1 MIHHALLVAAGAA
14 PPLPLTACQDQASS
28 GCNALDYISALVS
41 STVYP
46 FATAVAEKFAEAT
59 GSKTPKI
66 DSTGTG
72 GGFERFC
79 QAVGPDTPDISN
91 ASRRMK
97 KSEFDKCQANGVK
110 DIIEIKIGYDGL
122 AFGKSTKGPEMALT
136 MQMST

>member
-1 MIHHALLVAAGAA
+1 MRIS
-14 PPLPLTACQDQASS
+14 DWSS
-28 GCNALDYISALVS
+28 DVCS
-41 STVYP
+41 SDL
-46 FATAVAEKFAEAT
+46 AVAEKFAEAT

-79 QAVGPDTPDISN
+79 QGVGPDTPDISN

-110 DIIEIKIGYDGL
+110 DIIEIQIGYDGL
-122 AFGKSTKGPEMALT
+122 AFGQSTKGPEQIGRAHVIT
-136 MQMST
+136 PVHNAPIVVRP